1 MRREC
6 TRAVVIQGDSFAAA
20 EAAADGFARHRKIS
34 NRVVKLTAFSAV
46 SVIDARNMLVLC
58 RISLTRLSSRHL
70 LNAVSLCR
78 RLHHASCASDSFR
91 SLCRLR
97 RAEFEAPDQVAQ
109 AELE

>member
-20 EAAADGFARHRKIS
+20 EAAADGFALHRKIS

-46 SVIDARNMLVLC
+46 PVIDARNMLVLC

-70 LNAVSLCR
+70 LNALC
-78 RLHHASCASDSFR
+78 HCVGGYIT
-91 SLCRLR
+91 R
-97 RAEFEAPDQVAQ
+97 RARRIRSVASVGYGGPN
-109 AELE
+109 LRPLIR